1 MSAPFS
7 FQSAGI
13 DILHPLTELSSTT
26 WVDCRDS
33 PCINQNVQS
42 VLLSD
47 SFYTKGR
54 SDGKETAW
62 KFYIPT
68 KSWSPIPSPP
78 GVVAN
83 DYALAVYRSQL
94 VWIGGRVDTG
104 NEQESNRKIFIYEQG
119 KGWKE
124 DTKLVPSIPDD
135 ISFYW
140 NLFAS
145 GNDKYLIVHVAH
157 KSKLLVFDGKQWQQ
171 KDGPGC
177 DMRSILVH
185 HGTLYFIIQTDQGDF
200 FCKASMQSLLAGGN
214 DSDWEMQ
221 KLPHVHE
228 YSSLTLVGDHIAMV
242 ASIGTISRT
251 LCVLGF
257 SSASDSWIGLT
268 QLIVNHR
275 HFNILSVV
283 GQPNGTLLLMV
294 MMERIQVKDP
304 SLPQNSS
311 AVVLKQ
317 FSMLTHQPVLRFQFG
332 MVEVAPNGMLTISAK
347 N

>member
-1 MSAPFS
+1 MC
-7 FQSAGI
+7 
-13 DILHPLTELSSTT
+13 D
-26 WVDCRDS
+26 D
-33 PCINQNVQS
+33 
-42 VLLSD
+42 
-47 SFYTKGR
+47 
-54 SDGKETAW
+54 KETAW

-78 GVVAN
+78 GVDAQMPN
-83 DYALAVYRSQL
+83 DYTLAVYRSQP

-104 NEQESNRKIFIYEQG
+104 NKQECNRKIFVYEQG

-124 DTKLVPSIPDD
+124 DTKLIPSIPDD
-135 ISFYW
+135 IILFYW

-145 GNDKYLIVHVAH
+145 GNDKYLIVAH
-157 KSKLLVFDGKQWQQ
+157 ESKLLVFDGKQWRQ
-171 KDGPGC
+171 KDGPER
-177 DMRSILVH
+177 DMRNILVH
-185 HGTLYFIIQTDQGDF
+185 HGTLYFIIKKNQEDF
-200 FCKASMQSLLAGGN
+200 FCKASMQSLLVAN
-214 DSDWEMQ
+214 DYDWKML
-221 KLPHVHE
+221 KLPYAHE
-228 YSSLTLVGDHIAMV
+228 YSSLTLVGDHITMV

-251 LCVLGF
+251 FRVLGF

-268 QLIVNHR
+268 QLNPNYR
-275 HFNILSVV
+275 SNILSVV

-294 MMERIQVKDP
+294 MMERTRVKDP

-317 FSMLTHQPVLRFQFG
+317 FSMLTRQPVLRLQFG